1 MGMIIDTNVFIDAEN
16 GKLPLNRLHHFAHY
30 GEAYISVITMSEL
43 LAGVH
48 AVKSLDEK
56 LKRSAFVESVLS
68 GISTLM
74 INNEV
79 ARTYAELW
87 AYTLKSRS
95 SLKRNSHDLQIAAT
109 AITYGYPILTSN
121 KKDFQKIPGVV
132 IETPF

>member
-16 GKLPLNRLHHFAHY
+16 GRLQLNRLNHFAHY
-30 GEAYISVITMSEL
+30 GEAFISVVTMSEL

-48 AVKSLDEK
+48 ATKSLEEK
-56 LKRSAFVESVLS
+56 LKRSAFVEGILAR
-68 GISTLM
+68 ISTLT

-87 AYTLKSRS
+87 AYMLKSKS
-95 SLKRNSHDLQIAAT
+95 TSKRNSHDLQIAAT
-109 AITYGYPILTSN
+109 AITYGYSILTSN
-121 KKDFQKIPGVV
+121 KNDFQKIPGVI